1 MKRLVA
7 LVIFLVAVTDGVGA
21 GPDPKTAAATLQDGD
36 ILFQSLPHSPLV
48 DSIEG
53 CTGSPYSHCGIA
65 HRSGAVWSV
74 IEAIGP
80 VREIPL
86 EQWVRQSRDGHFT
99 AYRLRE
105 PYRPWIAQMIAA
117 TRPYFGRP
125 YDIAY
130 QFDDEKI
137 YCSELIFKA
146 FRAATGEDLGR
157 VQQLGE
163 LDWKP
168 RQAVIEKINGGPV
181 PLDRR
186 MITPRALSEASQLER
201 VGTDL
206 PH

>member
-1 MKRLVA
+1 MKRLIALMVFAVA
-7 LVIFLVAVTDGVGA
+7 ALGGA
-21 GPDPKTAAATLQDGD
+21 GAGDVAKSGSAALQDGD

-53 CTGSPYSHCGIA
+53 CTGSSFSHCGIA
-65 HRSGAVWSV
+65 HRSGADWTV

-86 EQWVRQSRDGHFT
+86 AQWVRQSRDGHFT

-105 PYRPWIAQMIAA
+105 SYRHHIPQMIAA
-117 TRPYFGRP
+117 TRSYFGRP

-146 FRAATGEDLGR
+146 FRTAAGEDLGR
-157 VQQLGE
+157 IQTLGE
-163 LDWKP
+163 LDWRP

-181 PLDRR
+181 PLERR
-186 MITPRALSEASQLER
+186 MITPKALSEARQLER
-201 VGTDL
+201 IGTDL
-206 PH
+206 NY